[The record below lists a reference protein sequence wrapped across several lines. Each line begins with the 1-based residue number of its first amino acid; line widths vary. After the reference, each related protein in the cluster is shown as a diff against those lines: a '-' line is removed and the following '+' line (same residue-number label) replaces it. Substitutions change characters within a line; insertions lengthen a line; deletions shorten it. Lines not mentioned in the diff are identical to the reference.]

1 MKRIV
6 ILWISLIALSATAC
20 SKATSGDYDSP
31 PQGMVSIAYLKSLA
45 RGDNSLIVH
54 DISIE
59 GYVVANDLYG
69 EFYKTIVIS
78 DKSGGIA
85 ISVDERQTAVR
96 FPVSARVMVQCSG
109 LAIGSHGGTLM
120 LGAMPEREYTV
131 ERIAASD
138 IERYISI
145 DKENPQSV
153 EPQRITIAELA
164 PEHIGNYVV
173 IDDLYFNEQAGMMWC
188 AIDPLTGQH
197 TTTERTAYDSA
208 NNSLA
213 IRTIAQCDY
222 RSEIIPAGRGAL
234 YGIVEYF
241 NGKYS
246 LRIVNHG
253 IVFK

>member
-1 MKRIV
+1 
-6 ILWISLIALSATAC
+6 
-20 SKATSGDYDSP
+20 
-31 PQGMVSIAYLKSLA
+31 
-45 RGDNSLIVH
+45 
-54 DISIE
+54 
-59 GYVVANDLYG
+59 
-69 EFYKTIVIS
+69 
-78 DKSGGIA
+78 
-85 ISVDERQTAVR
+85 
-96 FPVSARVMVQCSG
+96 
-109 LAIGSHGGTLM
+109 M

-153 EPQRITIAELA
+153 EPHRITIAELA

-173 IDDLYFNEQAGMMWC
+173 IDDLCFNEQAGMMWC
-188 AIDPLTGQH
+188 AIDPLTGQY

-241 NGKYS
+241 SGKYS